1 MIIPSLL
8 LLIMTGRQVL
18 ANNNDINSTERLLN
32 VIRGAQEP
40 SSGSDDATTKS
51 SSIKK
56 HSDKFP
62 LNFSRLFVG
71 KHRARVGIDIG
82 REEIRLAKMTNTS
95 DGRPLLVDQKIVKF
109 SKQIAKGSREFNDL
123 LKTTIKEFAGSVN
136 ECDIWAM
143 MSAADVNVHHLKIP
157 IVPKN
162 QLDNV
167 IFWTAK
173 KENPFDEK
181 TMIFDYEIQGE
192 ITDQG
197 VPKTSVMVYSAPQAE
212 IEKIKNIF
220 SAIGVALAGITIV
233 PFAIQNIFRTNWI
246 AAGDDVFASLYFGFD
261 FSRIDIFSKNNLVMT
276 RGIKTGISSMME
288 AIEESIA
295 ETIPGRTVDRERE
308 KQILQE
314 LCADPE
320 KSITD
325 EDGFV
330 WSQSSVL
337 EMISPAMERLTRQVE
352 RTLEYYT
359 TSVGFERVEKIY
371 MSSAM
376 EVFYSHLLQNIGGQ
390 LDVKRE
396 LFDPFQVKNDET
408 AAAHLNLAERISMIT
423 AIGLALS
430 DRKHTPNAIFTYLE
444 KNKEL
449 KRKRVNQGIFAA
461 FGVALVICLAVLSFQ
476 VIENRHLAGKKQK
489 LEKEIALL
497 QPLLSREIINVLAA
511 EIKTDNAIS
520 RQYSKKYKGLALIG
534 ELVSQTPENIKLT
547 SVRIVFPRAGVS
559 AEKEDENSTA
569 KNEELTIEGVV
580 LGDRTELDALL
591 AQYVLKLDN
600 SPVFSGVVL
609 QNSSNAQF
617 KKKEV
622 MQFTINAKTG

>member
-1 MIIPSLL
+1 
-8 LLIMTGRQVL
+8 L
-18 ANNNDINSTERLLN
+18 AENDNDINSTERLLN

-40 SSGSDDATTKS
+40 SSGSDDSITKKS
-51 SSIKK
+51 SSTQK

-62 LNFSRLFVG
+62 LNFPRLFAG

-82 REEIRLAKMTNTS
+82 REEIRLAKITNTS

-109 SKQIAKGSREFNDL
+109 SKQITKGSREFNDL
-123 LKTTIKEFAGSVN
+123 LKTTIMEFAGVD

-162 QLDNV
+162 QRDNV

-181 TMIFDYEIQGE
+181 NMVFDYEIQGE
-192 ITDQG
+192 IHDQG
-197 VPKTSVMVYSAPQAE
+197 VPKTSVMFYSAPQAE
-212 IEKIKNIF
+212 IEKVKSLF
-220 SAIGVALAGITIV
+220 SAVGVNLVGITIV

-246 AAGDDVFASLYFGFD
+246 AAGEDVFACLYFGFD

-295 ETIPGRTVDRERE
+295 ETFPQRTVDRERE

-320 KSITD
+320 KIITD
-325 EDGFV
+325 EDGFS
-330 WSQSSVL
+330 WTQSSVS

-352 RTLEYYT
+352 RTLEYYA
-359 TSVGFERVEKIY
+359 TSVGFEKVEKMYI
-371 MSSAM
+371 SSAM
-376 EVFYSHLLQNIGGQ
+376 EVFYSHLLQEIGGQ
-390 LDVKRE
+390 LDIKRE

-408 AAAHLNLAERISMIT
+408 AAAHLNLDERISMVT

-449 KRKRVNQGIFAA
+449 MRKRINRGIFAA
-461 FGVALVICLAVLSFQ
+461 FGVSLVICLSVLVFQ
-476 VIENRHLAGKKQK
+476 MIENRHLAGKKEK
-489 LEKEIALL
+489 LEKQIALF
-497 QPLLSREIINVLAA
+497 QPLLSRDKINALAG
-511 EIKTDNAIS
+511 EIKAGDAIS
-520 RQYSKKYKGLALIG
+520 RQYSKKYKGIALIS
-534 ELVSQTPENIKLT
+534 ELASLTPENIKLT
-547 SVRIVFPRAGVS
+547 NVLIVFPHEGIPEQKK
-559 AEKEDENSTA
+559 EKNPKPNGESMM
-569 KNEELTIEGVV
+569 IEGVV
-580 LGDRTELDALL
+580 LGDRTELDAFL

-600 SPVFSGVVL
+600 SAVFSGVAL
-609 QNSSNAQF
+609 QKSNKVEF
-617 KKKEV
+617 RKKEIL
-622 MQFTINAKTG
+622 QFTINMKTG